1 MANADPREY
10 KQGVATLGFDGG
22 PQVVFRLNPSDV
34 AWNFEVNTNVA
45 ETVGGRVVQVLGATL
60 SDMTIKGSFG
70 EPRGPAGAPP
80 SGKGHTT
87 AKVLAEAFLTK
98 MKEMAEFQSRGSTTH
113 GGMHKPAVF
122 SFPTRGWKFRVYVK
136 DLTDPDGGGSIT
148 HRTGKF
154 AYDYVLTLFI
164 DSDMSDTSK
173 ILGDSNGVLSNQKN
187 AAISSYINRIADGI
201 GWEFSKYNGRGSEIL
216 GQYCE
221 PPNADE
227 MGLPAASGGTG
238 GNDGGST
245 DNTKGADNLTA
256 TTLAARGALYAK
268 WPGTVVYGYRG
279 GADAQDHG
287 LGKALDC
294 MTKNQ
299 EKGDAI
305 AAWSKEQPGFHYC
318 IWQQRIWNID
328 MPTRDGDGW
337 HKMENRGGAT
347 ANHMD
352 HVHVSFK

>member
-1 MANADPREY
+1 MVDKREY
-10 KQGVATLGFDGG
+10 KQGVATLGFEGG

-45 ETVGGRVVQVLGATL
+45 ETVGGRVVQVLGANL

-70 EPRGPAGAPP
+70 EPRG
-80 SGKGHTT
+80 KTHTT
-87 AKVLAEAFLTK
+87 PKVLAENFLVK
-98 MKEMAEFQSRGSTTH
+98 MKEMAEFQSKGSTRH
-113 GGMHKPAVF
+113 GGMHRPAVF
-122 SFPTRGWKFRVYVK
+122 SFPTRGWKFRVYIK

-148 HRTGKF
+148 HRTGKY

-187 AAISSYINRIADGI
+187 AAISSYINRITDGI
-201 GWEFSKYNGRGSEIL
+201 GWTFSEFNGRGSEIL
-216 GQYCE
+216 GQPSTAPDAE
-221 PPNADE
+221 RLNIP
-227 MGLPAASGGTG
+227 ASGTGTTA
-238 GNDGGST
+238 DGTTGST
-245 DNTKGADNLTA
+245 DDTQGTDHLTA
-256 TTLAARGALYAK
+256 VTLAARAAVKAK
-268 WPGTVVYGYRG
+268 WPGTEVGGYRSG
-279 GADAQDHG
+279 PDAQDHG

-294 MTKNQ
+294 MTTNQ
-299 EKGDAI
+299 AKGDAI
-305 AAWSKEQPGFHYC
+305 AAWAKTQPGFHYC

-337 HKMENRGGAT
+337 HKMEDRGGKT

-352 HVHVSFK
+352 HVHISFK